1 LRRLSDAG
9 FHSYRMTSQSSAGLG
24 PSRGYDGVLRSL
36 KRSLDP
42 NQILAP
48 GRYLPPE

>member
-1 LRRLSDAG
+1 
-9 FHSYRMTSQSSAGLG
+9 MTSQSSAGLQ
-24 PSRGYDGVLRSL
+24 PSPGYDGVLRSL